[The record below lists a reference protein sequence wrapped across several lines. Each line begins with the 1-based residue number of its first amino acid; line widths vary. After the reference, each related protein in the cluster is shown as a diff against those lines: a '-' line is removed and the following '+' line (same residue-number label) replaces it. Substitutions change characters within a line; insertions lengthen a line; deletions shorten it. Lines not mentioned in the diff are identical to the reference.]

1 MDTTETIIV
10 HIEYTSSDIVRAC
23 RVYQVTTVG
32 YKFSKVVAIMCFAAG
47 CWLAYARGL
56 HWLTVVLF
64 VSAVLSWFD
73 PVRPL
78 QAWLAFKRNPGIYLE
93 PYQVTFDDTG
103 VHAKT
108 STIDARRLW
117 TGYSTV
123 LEGETL
129 FLLVY
134 GKWLYVAI
142 PKRVFASDEE
152 IEGFRQMLERKIGRF
167 D

>member
-1 MDTTETIIV
+1 
-10 HIEYTSSDIVRAC
+10 
-23 RVYQVTTVG
+23 
-32 YKFSKVVAIMCFAAG
+32 
-47 CWLAYARGL
+47 
-56 HWLTVVLF
+56 
-64 VSAVLSWFD
+64 
-73 PVRPL
+73 
-78 QAWLAFKRNPGIYLE
+78 
-93 PYQVTFDDTG
+93 